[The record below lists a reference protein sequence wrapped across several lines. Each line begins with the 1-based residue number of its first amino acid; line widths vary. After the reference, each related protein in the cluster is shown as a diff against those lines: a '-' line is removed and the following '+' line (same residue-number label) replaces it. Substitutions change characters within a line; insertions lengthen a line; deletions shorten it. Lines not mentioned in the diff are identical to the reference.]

1 MATTAL
7 LTRAGRSMLF
17 HVPYHL
23 QSHTHAICRWEDVLI
38 TKDQATFNGNAQD
51 TRLAHAT
58 SRDTLAE
65 SGSRAQAAVPP
76 SLAED
81 IDFISTAPELTAAPP
96 MFSLYSASAI
106 PVDIPEDAM
115 DGDVELSSLGD
126 VARTMESGR

>member
-1 MATTAL
+1 MK
-7 LTRAGRSMLF
+7 
-17 HVPYHL
+17 Y
-23 QSHTHAICRWEDVLI
+23 HTHAIRRWEDDLI
-38 TKDQATFNGNAQD
+38 AKDQAIFNSHAQD

-58 SRDTLAE
+58 SRDALAE
-65 SGSRAQAAVPP
+65 SGSSAQAVGPP

-81 IDFISTAPELTAAPP
+81 IDLVSTAPELTAATP
-96 MFSLYSASAI
+96 MFSLYGASAV